1 MWYSV
6 PHTRCMPSMVLIV
19 SLYFRAAQQR
29 LQSGVIISL
38 QNPLS
43 GVGQV
48 QQLQECCCLEKAL
61 AAWGSTGRTN
71 SRCFFPGKTRPPQKW
86 EHAKENTCQSGI
98 VFKQMTGNKAG
109 ICLDCEQEWVK
120 TLSKALVPLPGC
132 PQHNPACC
140 TWGTQPKDRLI
151 LSRCVCEEIRKGKF
165 CSWSLSNSTK
175 QAFFFFLVLSVG
187 VKGLLLFQIGA
198 SFALYA
204 EKTTWSSNWNAD
216 LNFSLNS
223 SRNNLTLHLQSS
235 WLIAW
240 YHTWID
246 QRVWSFSRHLDM
258 QKEAKMLYRYLM

>member
-175 QAFFFFLVLSVG
+175 QTFFFLLCFRLESRDCFFFRSEHH
-187 VKGLLLFQIGA
+187 LL
-198 SFALYA
+198 Y
-204 EKTTWSSNWNAD
+204 
-216 LNFSLNS
+216 
-223 SRNNLTLHLQSS
+223 
-235 WLIAW
+235 
-240 YHTWID
+240 
-246 QRVWSFSRHLDM
+246 M
-258 QKEAKMLYRYLM
+258 QKKQPEAPTGMQIWIFPLTPPEITWHFISSHHDW

>member
-6 PHTRCMPSMVLIV
+6 PHTQCMPSMVLIV

-61 AAWGSTGRTN
+61 AAWGSTGRMN

-86 EHAKENTCQSGI
+86 ERAKENTCQSAI

-109 ICLDCEQEWVK
+109 ICLDCEQEWVE
-120 TLSKALVPLPGC
+120 TPRKALVPLPGC
-132 PQHNPACC
+132 PQHNPACY
-140 TWGTQPKDRLI
+140 TWSTQPKDRVI
-151 LSRCVCEEIRKGKF
+151 LSRCMWEEIRKGKF

-175 QAFFFFLVLSVG
+175 QTFFFLCFWLESRDCFFFRSEHH
-187 VKGLLLFQIGA
+187 LL
-198 SFALYA
+198 Y
-204 EKTTWSSNWNAD
+204 
-216 LNFSLNS
+216 
-223 SRNNLTLHLQSS
+223 
-235 WLIAW
+235 
-240 YHTWID
+240 
-246 QRVWSFSRHLDM
+246 M
-258 QKEAKMLYRYLM
+258 QKKQPEAPTWMQIWIFPLTPPEITWHFISSHHDW